1 MGNVRVAPA
10 FAGNAL
16 VYRMADVQFTPD
28 FYHAFI
34 AEPGPMLGGR
44 MAEWLDRAGPFK
56 TVAQPGGAVP
66 APYALEA
73 VVTELYGDF
82 RPGRPPAAVM
92 TVQFALVDL
101 TGATPT
107 VVLERS
113 IGRRVDLSKAT
124 PDALVR
130 GYGLALGEI
139 LAELSTQI
147 GPESVK

>member
-1 MGNVRVAPA
+1 MVVAWNPGQ
-10 FAGNAL
+10 FA
-16 VYRMADVQFTPD
+16 
-28 FYHAFI
+28 
-34 AEPGPMLGGR
+34 AEGLG
-44 MAEWLDRAGPFK
+44 LFVDRQVGFA
-56 TVAQPGGAVP
+56 
-66 APYALEA
+66 YALEA

-82 RPGRPPAAVM
+82 RPGRTPAAVI

-113 IGRRVDLSKAT
+113 IGRRVDLSQAS

-130 GYGLALGEI
+130 GYGQALAEI

-147 GPESVK
+147 SLSSVK